1 MTINLYNLT
10 EDKKVL
16 DKTPTLI
23 GTVDATP
30 FEELSIITP
39 KLIVSY
45 DSTYINC
52 NYIEIPIFNRFYYV
66 EDKIIN
72 VGNRIIFNCKV
83 DVLKSFKDDIK
94 NANIVVIRNEGVGT
108 PTEII
113 DNQLPVL
120 PNQKT
125 VEQVTVDDYN
135 VTDSKLDSTGIYIL
149 QCIGGH
155 INGG

>member
-16 DKTPTLI
+16 DKAPTSI
-23 GTVDATP
+23 ATVDATP

-39 KLIVSY
+39 KLIVTY

-94 NANIVVIRNEGVGT
+94 NANIVVVRNEGIGA

-113 DNQLPVL
+113 DNQLPVS

-125 VEQVTVDDYN
+125 VEQVAVNDYN

-155 INGG
+155 INGN

>member
-149 QCIGGH
+149 QCMGEI
-155 INGG
+155 

>member
-16 DKTPTLI
+16 DKAPTSI
-23 GTVDATP
+23 ATVDATP

-39 KLIVSY
+39 KLIITY
-45 DSTYINC
+45 DETYINC

-94 NANIVVIRNEGVGT
+94 NANIVVVRNEGLGA

-113 DNQLPVL
+113 DNQLPVS

-125 VEQVTVDDYN
+125 VEQVTVNDYN

>member
-16 DKTPTLI
+16 DKTPTSI

-39 KLIVSY
+39 KLIITY
-45 DSTYINC
+45 DETYINC

-94 NANIVVIRNEGVGT
+94 NANIVVVRNEGLGA

-113 DNQLPVL
+113 DNQLPVS

-125 VEQVTVDDYN
+125 VEQVTVNDYN

>member
-10 EDKKVL
+10 QDKKVL
-16 DKTPTLI
+16 DKSPTTI
-23 GTVDATP
+23 ATVEATP

-39 KLIVSY
+39 KLIVTYNSN
-45 DSTYINC
+45 YINC
-52 NYIEIPIFNRFYYV
+52 NYIEIPLFNRFYYV

-94 NANIVVIRNEGVGT
+94 NANIVVVRNEGIGK
-108 PTEII
+108 PTEIN
-113 DNQLPVL
+113 DNQLPIS
-120 PNQKT
+120 PNKKT
-125 VEQVTVDDYN
+125 VEQVPVTDYN
-135 VTDSKLDSTGIYIL
+135 ITNSRLNSTGIYVL